1 MARYGPTPTRTSAT
15 MAFSHSSARRLLALP
30 RGAPTLM
37 KCCGPLSRSSSVAAR
52 RSSPLGAVRPRPPGP
67 RRGDS
72 AAPAGA
78 SRPATRPSGRA
89 EDSGPPRVIPFHHSR
104 PQCWDAT
111 QGTDGARG
119 PHRGEQASWG
129 RGNALLGFLRRF
141 DVDATQATRS
151 PSQRVARPRGHDQG
165 ERAHRCRLEFTTWDG
180 ETFVLRSGD
189 VLVATDDIGS
199 GHKWRLIDGQ
209 PW

>member
-1 MARYGPTPTRTSAT
+1 MARYGPTPARTSAT
-15 MAFSHSSARRLLALP
+15 TAFSHSSARRLLALP

-37 KCCGPLSRSSSVAAR
+37 KCCGLLSRSSSVAAR
-52 RSSPLGAVRPRPPGP
+52 RSSPLGAVRPRHPGP

-119 PHRGEQASWG
+119 PHRGEEASWG
-129 RGNALLGFLRRF
+129 RGNALLGFLRSHNASHVLEGTIKESERT
-141 DVDATQATRS
+141 DVVSSSRRGMVRHSCCGLAMS
-151 PSQRVARPRGHDQG
+151 WWRP
-165 ERAHRCRLEFTTWDG
+165 TTSAAV
-180 ETFVLRSGD
+180 TSGD
-189 VLVATDDIGS
+189 
-199 GHKWRLIDGQ
+199 
-209 PW
+209 